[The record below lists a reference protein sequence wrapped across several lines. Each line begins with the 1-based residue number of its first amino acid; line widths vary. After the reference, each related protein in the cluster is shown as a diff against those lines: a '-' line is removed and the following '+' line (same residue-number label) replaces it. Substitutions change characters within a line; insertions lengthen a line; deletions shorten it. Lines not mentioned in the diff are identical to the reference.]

1 MKLFKKSLFL
11 IALFIFFNIYITVAI
26 AGNIENDY
34 FFERGTNISLNNVR
48 GLVYVCKDDN
58 CNEVDL
64 TNNGRFDQNSGNTNK
79 ISIEFLGTRNPTRYA
94 EYFYKKGYLPLETTV
109 SDYGTG
115 HEVSYDNHF
124 GKLNYCSSHIDN
136 FYVVNEVRPNEPLQ
150 IDVQASLGADTYSAF
165 SRPNKRP
172 YFIPPDQS
180 IRDEYYSA
188 KTQLNLRIINQ
199 DNRLVFEQNK
209 LLNLYLDEK
218 ESVQF
223 SWTPTIPG
231 RYRAELIS
239 TVTDDQCNQEND
251 IPQQVAKEFKVLE
264 DQSNLSCYTLLNQ
277 ITFSDP
283 HPVENQPIKIFV
295 EKISNF
301 RDNNQ
306 RLYPVQTDT
315 RLRIFKDGNLV
326 HEETKILPANQN
338 PDQSTEH
345 EYNWTTPSDGLFN
358 IIIDGEAEDPR
369 CNNIEN
375 ISDHIET
382 NLLVKKSNVNP
393 QFDLDIL
400 PINDLS
406 IFENTNAQFT
416 VNVNYNGNRNLIYN
430 IEELPNGAN
439 FENNVFS
446 WTPDYDTITHNNIFN
461 QLRNIIGIPLKKD
474 FELEFKVTDGVL
486 ADTEKVIITVID
498 KNRKPEISNVRDIEV
513 TEGDPINA
521 NKIFIFSDPDNDTLK
536 ITYTAPLN
544 NNGEWLTKVGD
555 AGLYNIQVRA
565 EDKFNGNDKETFRI
579 IVHELAQNNNAPIL
593 DYISDKRVKEGNS
606 LIFSINA
613 KDPDNDKL
621 YFRVNIDPRAIGA
634 TFNEETK
641 VFTWHTRKGQK
652 GTYEVEFFVTDG
664 SHEDSQIVKIYVFD
678 EELQVDLENS
688 ESHKFSV
695 SSLIIE
701 NTEVKQG
708 NNLEVFVRVRNYGT
722 VQDKVTLRLEIKE
735 LGIRETK
742 TFSIDAKTGKLK
754 VFSILIPKDSP
765 KGNYILEA
773 KAFNNY
779 WHSTRNAEFSII

>member
-115 HEVSYDNHF
+115 HEVSYDNNF

-277 ITFSDP
+277 ITF
-283 HPVENQPIKIFV
+283 
-295 EKISNF
+295 
-301 RDNNQ
+301 
-306 RLYPVQTDT
+306 
-315 RLRIFKDGNLV
+315 KDGNLV

-430 IEELPNGAN
+430 IEELPN
-439 FENNVFS
+439 
-446 WTPDYDTITHNNIFN
+446 
-461 QLRNIIGIPLKKD
+461 
-474 FELEFKVTDGVL
+474 
-486 ADTEKVIITVID
+486 
-498 KNRKPEISNVRDIEV
+498 
-513 TEGDPINA
+513 
-521 NKIFIFSDPDNDTLK
+521 
-536 ITYTAPLN
+536 
-544 NNGEWLTKVGD
+544 
-555 AGLYNIQVRA
+555 
-565 EDKFNGNDKETFRI
+565 
-579 IVHELAQNNNAPIL
+579 
-593 DYISDKRVKEGNS
+593 
-606 LIFSINA
+606 
-613 KDPDNDKL
+613 
-621 YFRVNIDPRAIGA
+621 
-634 TFNEETK
+634 
-641 VFTWHTRKGQK
+641 
-652 GTYEVEFFVTDG
+652 
-664 SHEDSQIVKIYVFD
+664 
-678 EELQVDLENS
+678 
-688 ESHKFSV
+688 
-695 SSLIIE
+695 
-701 NTEVKQG
+701 
-708 NNLEVFVRVRNYGT
+708 
-722 VQDKVTLRLEIKE
+722 
-735 LGIRETK
+735 
-742 TFSIDAKTGKLK
+742 
-754 VFSILIPKDSP
+754 
-765 KGNYILEA
+765 
-773 KAFNNY
+773 
-779 WHSTRNAEFSII
+779 